1 MTSTDRIR
9 IKRIYEPA
17 EPEDGAR
24 VLVDGIW
31 PRGVSKARAALHAW
45 RPDVAPTAELRKGF
59 GHEVERWAEFR
70 RRYRQEL
77 AANEA
82 VEELVE
88 LAASAPLTLLYSA
101 RDTEHNQ
108 AVVLAE
114 WIGELAGGAGA
125 D

>member
-31 PRGVSKARAALHAW
+31 PRGVSKARAALHSW
-45 RPDVAPTAELRKGF
+45 RPDVAPTAELRTWF
-59 GHEVERWAEFR
+59 GHEVERWDDFR

-101 RDTEHNQ
+101 RDIEHNQ

-114 WIGELAGGAGA
+114 LIGELAGGAGP